1 MATSGNDEGKESGA
15 TDTKKDSGHGIVS
28 DQIPEAIAGL
38 KITAI
43 PKVATG
49 IPAILHSFAYGWS
62 EMGPIRMTRAWLAV
76 NQKAGFDCPS
86 CAWADPDGKRH
97 PVEFC
102 ENGAKAMADEATLAR
117 VKPEFFARYSIAELS
132 EKSDYW
138 LNRQGRLTC
147 PMILRPGAT
156 HYEPISW
163 DDAFQT
169 IGKELKQLESPDEAV
184 FYTSGKATN
193 EAAFVFQLFARLY
206 GTNNLPDC
214 SNMCHE
220 SSGWGLNQTL
230 GVGKSTVT
238 LSDLE
243 HANLIFSI
251 GQNPGTNHPRMLT
264 SLLAAKRNGAT
275 IIDVN
280 PLPEVGLLRFKHP
293 QEPMHLLGAG
303 TRLSDRL
310 LQVRINGDVALL
322 KGIIKAVLEAEDRS
336 PGTVL
341 DWDFIRSHTSGF
353 EEFREHVKTSEWRQI
368 AEQSGIAKERILELG
383 EIAAK
388 ARGTVICWAMGLT
401 QHRNGVENIRE
412 LVNLLLLRGNIG
424 KANAGVLCVRGHS
437 NVQGDRT
444 MGIWEQ
450 MDDGFLDRLRDE
462 FKFDPPRRKGYDTV
476 ETIRAMDA
484 GKLKAFI
491 SLGGNF
497 LSATP
502 DTDVVA
508 RGLRK
513 CSVTAFISTKLNRNH
528 LVTGRTSVIL
538 PCMGRTEVDMQASG
552 PQFTTVEDT
561 LGVVSSSRGV
571 LTPVS
576 EQVKSEVAIIAGIAA
591 STVSGKGDVNW
602 MNFLDYDQIRD
613 RTSRVVD
620 GFENFNERVRVPG
633 GFYAPVAAKQRRFDT
648 ATGKA
653 NFTVNPIRPIE
664 LGADQYLMMTIRSHD
679 QFNTTIYGLDDRYRG
694 IHGGRRVIF
703 MNRDDVAEAGLK
715 ERQLVNLTSHFQ
727 GQRRTIRDFSV
738 IPYDIPRRCTAT
750 YYPETNPLVAL
761 GSVAEVSNTPAS
773 KSIVISIEPATGAQ

>member
-1 MATSGNDEGKESGA
+1 MAIDRIDEGKASKAAA
-15 TDTKKDSGHGIVS
+15 TPSREHGVVS
-28 DQIPEAIAGL
+28 DQIPEAIEV
-38 KITAI
+38 KIAAI

-49 IPAILHSFAYGWS
+49 IPAILHSLVYGLS
-62 EMGPIRMTRAWLAV
+62 EMGPVRMTRAWLAV
-76 NQKAGFDCPS
+76 NQKTGFDCPS
-86 CAWADPDGKRH
+86 CAWADPDGDRH
-97 PVEFC
+97 PFEFC
-102 ENGAKAMADEATLAR
+102 ENGAKAMADEATR
-117 VKPEFFARYSIAELS
+117 SRITSEFFAKYSIAELS

-138 LNRQGRLTC
+138 LNRQGRLTA
-147 PMILRPGAT
+147 PMILRPGGT
-156 HYEPISW
+156 HYEPLSW
-163 DDAFQT
+163 DAAFQT
-169 IGKELKQLESPDEAV
+169 IAKELNQLGSPDEAV

-243 HANLIFSI
+243 HASLIFSI

-293 QEPMHLLGAG
+293 QEPMHLLGNG

-322 KGIIKAVLEAEDRS
+322 KGIIKTVIEAEDRS

-341 DWDFIRSHTSGF
+341 DWEFIRGHTSGF
-353 EEFREHVKTSEWRQI
+353 EEFRQHVMTADWEEI
-368 AEQSGIAKERILELG
+368 EEQSGIARERIAEVG
-383 EIAAK
+383 EMAAK
-388 ARGTVICWAMGLT
+388 AHSTVICWAMGLT

-424 KANAGVLCVRGHS
+424 KANSGVLCVRGHS

-450 MDDGFLDRLRDE
+450 MDEGFLNRLGVE
-462 FKFDPPRRKGYDTV
+462 FKFEPPRRKGYDTV
-476 ETIRAMDA
+476 ETIHAMDA
-484 GKLKAFI
+484 GKVKAFI

-508 RGLRK
+508 RGLGK
-513 CSVTAFISTKLNRNH
+513 CSLTAFIATKLNRNH
-528 LVTGRTSVIL
+528 LVTGATSVIL
-538 PCMGRTEVDMQASG
+538 PCLGRTEIDKQTPG
-552 PQFTTVEDT
+552 QQFTTVEDT

-571 LTPVS
+571 LAPVS
-576 EQVKSEVAIIAGIAA
+576 KDVKSEVATVAGIAA
-591 STVSGKGDVNW
+591 ATVSAKRAVNW
-602 MNFLDYDQIRD
+602 ANFLDYDQIRD
-613 RTSRVVD
+613 CASRVVL
-620 GFENFNERVRVPG
+620 GFEKFNERVRVPG
-633 GFYAPVAAKQRRFDT
+633 GFYAPVPAKQRQFAT

-653 NFTVNPIRPIE
+653 NFTVNPIRP
-664 LGADQYLMMTIRSHD
+664 LQLAADQYMMMTIRSHD

-703 MNRDDVAEAGLK
+703 MNRDDIAEAGLK
-715 ERQLVNLTSHFQ
+715 DRQLVNLTSHFQ
-727 GQRRTIRDFSV
+727 GERRTIRDFSV

-761 GSVAEVSNTPAS
+761 RSVAEISNTPAS
-773 KSIVISIEPATGAQ
+773 KSIVISIEPALSVLN